1 MLARPHPVSARDTTT
16 TFGRSTIE
24 PSLAWLLQPV
34 TVQTFLDEIW
44 GTKHH
49 HVKRCCAGYF
59 DSLLQS
65 SSAIEQLLERYRR
78 EPSALR
84 LVRGK
89 DRRTGTDSYR
99 LVDGSLD
106 TDGIRRDFA

>member
-1 MLARPHPVSARDTTT
+1 MGRNGSGELGRGKLPGKLGCWQGHTRSARDTTT

-65 SSAIEQLLERYRR
+65 RRRSSNFWSATGESRR
-78 EPSALR
+78 RCA
-84 LVRGK
+84 
-89 DRRTGTDSYR
+89 
-99 LVDGSLD
+99 
-106 TDGIRRDFA
+106 